1 MFIQKSKTF
10 ASQVDSSSLLISSR
24 KCSRILIICVFTNAP
39 SKKLTIK
46 EGIIFC
52 RIVERIEAVENTL
65 LENEDC
71 LSDLPSLRSRVGFA
85 VLPRIWDTLG
95 TR

>member
-65 LENEDC
+65 LGNEDC
-71 LSDLPSLRSRVGFA
+71 LSDLPSFRSRVDFA